1 MAPRAATPNS
11 QLTEAAQLAGPRN
24 YLRKGLD
31 WDRRLFSFD
40 VGFHCNLYNV
50 FDLEYPKGRLSS
62 GQGFICKAQVKP
74 VRARP
79 VCGGFCSF

>member
-24 YLRKGLD
+24 NLRKGLN

-40 VGFHCNLYNV
+40 VGFHC
-50 FDLEYPKGRLSS
+50 DL
-62 GQGFICKAQVKP
+62 
-74 VRARP
+74 
-79 VCGGFCSF
+79 SF